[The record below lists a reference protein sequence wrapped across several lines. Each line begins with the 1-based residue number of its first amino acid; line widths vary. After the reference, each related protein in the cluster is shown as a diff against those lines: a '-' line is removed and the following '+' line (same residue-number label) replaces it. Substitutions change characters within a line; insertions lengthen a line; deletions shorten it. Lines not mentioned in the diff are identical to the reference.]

1 MREATGMQ
9 QKSKKASKG
18 KGTKSN
24 LRTPIV
30 VVMGHVDHGKTSLL
44 DKIRGTA
51 VAKGEAGLIT
61 QHIGATEVPLDV
73 VQEFC
78 GSRFGNEMQIPGLLF
93 IDTPG
98 HHAFTSMRSRGGSLA
113 DLAVLIVDVNE
124 GFQPQTIE
132 SLNILKRFKTP
143 FVVAA
148 NKMDRIGG
156 WHSVANSPF
165 SKSIKAQNERVTEV
179 LDTRIYELVGEL
191 YKYGFDADRYD
202 RISDFTRTIGI
213 VPISAITGEGVPDLL
228 LVLVG
233 LAQRFLK
240 ENLKLTA
247 SGPGVGT
254 ILEVKE
260 EKGLG
265 TTLDVILYNGEFNAG
280 DTIIV
285 GTAHEPTITKIR
297 ALLKPKP
304 LAEIRSEERFLPVK
318 NVVAASGVKVAAPK
332 LENALAGSTIRV
344 VANAEEAE
352 ILSKELKSE
361 LEAVRIDAE
370 AEGVILKADTIGSL
384 EALVGELK
392 AKNIAIHFADVG
404 PISRRDVIRA
414 AAIKDPLLAT
424 ILAFNVDI
432 LPDAINEIQKTSVP
446 VFSSD
451 IIYTILES
459 YEQWMDEQK
468 MKMEQERL
476 EAVIRPG
483 AVRLLPDCVFRQSK
497 PAIVGVQIIG
507 GVVRTQVNLMRE
519 DGANVG
525 EVKGIQA
532 RNENVGSATV
542 GQEVAISIDGP
553 TVGRQIHEGDILY
566 VNIPEKHARIVELEL
581 APRLAQDERE
591 VLEKFLEIKRKK
603 DPFWGR

>member
-1 MREATGMQ
+1 MQ
-9 QKSKKASKG
+9 QKSKKAGKAKG
-18 KGTKSN
+18 KQSN

-30 VVMGHVDHGKTSLL
+30 VVMGHVDHGKTTLL

-73 VQEFC
+73 VQDFC
-78 GSRFGNEMQIPGLLF
+78 GSHFGKEIEIPGLLF

-132 SLNILKRFKTP
+132 SLSILKRFKTP

-156 WHSVANSPF
+156 WHTTTNAPF
-165 SKSIKAQNERVTEV
+165 AKSLKVQSERVSEI
-179 LDTRIYELVGEL
+179 LDTRLYELVGEL

-202 RISDFTRTIGI
+202 RITDFTRTVGI
-213 VPISAITGEGVPDLL
+213 VPISAVTGEGVPDLL
-228 LVLVG
+228 MILVG

-240 ENLKLTA
+240 DNLQLTA
-247 SGPGVGT
+247 TGPGVGT

-265 TTLDVILYNGEFNAG
+265 TTLDVILYNGEFFAG
-280 DTIIV
+280 DTVIV
-285 GTAHEPTITKIR
+285 GTSREPLVTKIR

-318 NVVAASGVKVAAPK
+318 HVSAASGVKVSAPK
-332 LENALAGSTIRV
+332 LDNALAGSTIRV
-344 VANAEEAE
+344 VSNPDEVEA
-352 ILSKELKSE
+352 LSLELKSE
-361 LEAVRIDAE
+361 LDAVRIDTE
-370 AEGVILKADTIGSL
+370 SEGLIIKSDTIGSL

-392 AKNIAIHFADVG
+392 ARDIHIHYADVG

-414 AAIKDPLLAT
+414 AAINDPLLSA
-424 ILAFNVDI
+424 ILGFNVDI
-432 LPDAINEIQKTSVP
+432 LPDALNEIQKTNVP

-451 IIYTILES
+451 IIYTIIES
-459 YEQWMDEQK
+459 YERWVEDQK
-468 MKMEQERL
+468 NKMEQERL

-483 AVRLLPDCVFRQSK
+483 AVRILPDCVFRQSK
-497 PAIVGVQIIG
+497 PAVVGVQVIG
-507 GVVRTQVNLMRE
+507 GIVRTQVNLMRE

-525 EVKGIQA
+525 VIKGIQA
-532 RNENVGSATV
+532 HNENQGSATV

-581 APRLAQDERE
+581 KPKLAEDERE
-591 VLEKFLEIKRKK
+591 VLENFMEIKRKK

>member
-1 MREATGMQ
+1 MQ
-9 QKSKKASKG
+9 PKSKKASKS
-18 KGTKSN
+18 KGNESS

-30 VVMGHVDHGKTSLL
+30 VVMGHVDHGKTTLL

-61 QHIGATEVPLDV
+61 QHIGATEVPLNVIQD
-73 VQEFC
+73 FC
-78 GSRFGNEMQIPGLLF
+78 GSHFGNEMQIPGLLF

-113 DLAVLIVDVNE
+113 DLAVLIVDINE

-132 SLNILKRFKTP
+132 SLRILKRYKTP

-156 WHSVANSPF
+156 WHPTANAPF
-165 SKSIKAQNERVTEV
+165 ATSLKAQNERVTEV
-179 LDTRIYELVGEL
+179 LDTRLYELVGEL
-191 YKYGFDADRYD
+191 YKYGFDGDRYD
-202 RISDFTRTIGI
+202 RIGDFTRTVGI
-213 VPISAITGEGVPDLL
+213 VPISAVTGEGVPDLL
-228 LVLVG
+228 MILAG

-240 ENLKLTA
+240 DNLKLTA
-247 SGPGVGT
+247 TGPGVGT

-265 TTLDVILYNGEFNAG
+265 VTLDVILYNGEFNSG
-280 DTIIV
+280 DTVIV
-285 GTAHEPTITKIR
+285 GTAHEPVVTKIR

-318 NVVAASGVKVAAPK
+318 HVAAASGVKISAPK
-332 LENALAGSTIRV
+332 IENALAGSTIRV
-344 VANAEEAE
+344 VSSPEEVEA
-352 ILSKELKSE
+352 LSMELKSE
-361 LEAVRIDAE
+361 LEAVRIDTE
-370 AEGVILKADTIGSL
+370 NEGVILKSDTLGSL

-392 AKNIAIHFADVG
+392 ARKIPIHFADVG
-404 PISRRDVIRA
+404 PISRRDVIKA
-414 AAIKDPLLAT
+414 AAINDPLLSAVMG
-424 ILAFNVDI
+424 FNVDI
-432 LPDAINEIQKTSVP
+432 LPDAITEIQKTNVP
-446 VFSSD
+446 VFSSE
-451 IIYTILES
+451 IIYSIIEN
-459 YEQWMDEQK
+459 YEKWVEDQK
-468 MKMEQERL
+468 MKIEQERL

-483 AVRLLPDCVFRQSK
+483 AVRILPDCVFRQSK
-497 PAIVGVQIIG
+497 PAVVGVQVIG
-507 GVVRTQVNLMRE
+507 GIVRTQVNLMRE

-525 EVKGIQA
+525 VVKGIQA
-532 RNENVGSATV
+532 HNENQGSATV

-566 VNIPEKHARIVELEL
+566 VNIPEKHARIVEMEL
-581 APRLAQDERE
+581 KPKLAEDERE
-591 VLEKFLEIKRKK
+591 VLEDFLEIKRKK

>member
-1 MREATGMQ
+1 MQ
-9 QKSKKASKG
+9 QKSKKSG
-18 KGTKSN
+18 KGMGNDSN

-30 VVMGHVDHGKTSLL
+30 VVMGHVDHGKTTLL

-61 QHIGATEVPLDV
+61 QHIGATEVPLSV
-73 VQEFC
+73 VQDFC
-78 GSRFGNEMQIPGLLF
+78 GSRFGGEFQVPGLLF

-113 DLAVLIVDVNE
+113 DLAVLIVDLNE

-132 SLNILKRFKTP
+132 SLGILKRFKTP

-156 WHSVANSPF
+156 WRPTPNAPF
-165 SKSIKAQNERVTEV
+165 AKSMKAQSERVVEE

-191 YKYGFDADRYD
+191 YKYGFDGDRYD
-202 RISDFTRTIGI
+202 RIPDFTKTVGI
-213 VPISAITGEGVPDLL
+213 VPISAVTGEGVPDLL
-228 LVLVG
+228 LILVG
-233 LAQRFLK
+233 LAQKFLK
-240 ENLKLTA
+240 ENLKLTS

-260 EKGLG
+260 ERGLG
-265 TTLDVILYNGEFNAG
+265 TTLDVILYNGEFRSG
-280 DTIIV
+280 DTVIV
-285 GTAHEPTITKIR
+285 GTAHEPVITKIR

-318 NVVAASGVKVAAPK
+318 HVVAASGVKVSAPK

-344 VANAEEAE
+344 VASPEEIE
-352 ILSKELKSE
+352 TLTQELKSE
-361 LEAVRIDAE
+361 LEAVRVDAE
-370 AEGVILKADTIGSL
+370 VEGVILKADTIGSL

-392 AKNIAIHFADVG
+392 AKNVAIHFADVG

-414 AAIKDPLLAT
+414 AAIKDPLLSV
-424 ILAFNVDI
+424 ILAFNVEI
-432 LPDAINEIQKTSVP
+432 LPDAISEIQKTNVP
-446 VFSSD
+446 VFPSD
-451 IIYTILES
+451 IIYTIIEN
-459 YEQWMDEQK
+459 YEAWLDEQK
-468 MKMEQERL
+468 MRIEQERL

-497 PAIVGVQIIG
+497 PAIVGVQIVG
-507 GVVRTQVNLMRE
+507 GIVRTQVNLMRE

-532 RNENVGSATV
+532 HNENVGSATV

-581 APRLAQDERE
+581 KPKLAEDERE
-591 VLEKFLEIKRKK
+591 VLEDFLEIKRKK

>member
-1 MREATGMQ
+1 MQ
-9 QKSKKASKG
+9 QKSKKAGKG
-18 KGTKSN
+18 KGDDSN

-30 VVMGHVDHGKTSLL
+30 VVMGHVDHGKTTLL

-61 QHIGATEVPLDV
+61 QHIGATEVPLSV
-73 VQEFC
+73 VQDFC
-78 GSRFGNEMQIPGLLF
+78 GSRFGGEFQVPGLLF

-132 SLNILKRFKTP
+132 SLGILKRFKTP

-156 WHSVANSPF
+156 WRPTPNAPF
-165 SKSIKAQNERVTEV
+165 AKSMKAQSERVVEE

-191 YKYGFDADRYD
+191 YKYGFDGDRYD
-202 RISDFTRTIGI
+202 RIPDFTKTVGI
-213 VPISAITGEGVPDLL
+213 VPISAVTGEGVPDLL
-228 LVLVG
+228 LILVG
-233 LAQRFLK
+233 LAQKFLK
-240 ENLKLTA
+240 ENLKLTS

-260 EKGLG
+260 ERGLG
-265 TTLDVILYNGEFNAG
+265 TTLDVILYNGEFKSG
-280 DTIIV
+280 DTVIV
-285 GTAHEPTITKIR
+285 GTAHEPVVTKIR

-318 NVVAASGVKVAAPK
+318 HVVAASGVKISAPK

-344 VANAEEAE
+344 VESPEEIEA
-352 ILSKELKSE
+352 LTQELKSE
-361 LEAVRIDAE
+361 LEAVRVDAE
-370 AEGVILKADTIGSL
+370 SEGVILKADTIGSL

-414 AAIKDPLLAT
+414 AAINDPLLSV
-424 ILAFNVDI
+424 ILAFNVEI
-432 LPDAINEIQKTSVP
+432 LPDAISEIQKTNVP
-446 VFSSD
+446 VFPSD
-451 IIYTILES
+451 IIYTIIENYEAWLE
-459 YEQWMDEQK
+459 EQK
-468 MKMEQERL
+468 MRIEQERL

-497 PAIVGVQIIG
+497 PAIVGVQVVG

-532 RNENVGSATV
+532 HNENVGSATV

-581 APRLAQDERE
+581 KPKLAEDERE
-591 VLEKFLEIKRKK
+591 VLEEFLEIKRKK

>member
-1 MREATGMQ
+1 MQ
-9 QKSKKASKG
+9 QKSKKTSKSKG
-18 KGTKSN
+18 NESS

-30 VVMGHVDHGKTSLL
+30 VVMGHVDHGKTTLL

-61 QHIGATEVPLDV
+61 QHIGATEVPLNVIQD
-73 VQEFC
+73 FC
-78 GSRFGNEMQIPGLLF
+78 GSHFGNEMQIPGLLF

-132 SLNILKRFKTP
+132 SLSILKRYKTP

-156 WHSVANSPF
+156 WHPTANAPF
-165 SKSIKAQNERVTEV
+165 ATSLKAQNERVTEV
-179 LDTRIYELVGEL
+179 LETRLYELVGEL
-191 YKYGFDADRYD
+191 YKYGFDGDRYD
-202 RISDFTRTIGI
+202 RIGDFTRTVGI
-213 VPISAITGEGVPDLL
+213 VPISAVTGEGVPDLL
-228 LVLVG
+228 MILAG

-240 ENLKLTA
+240 DNLKLTA
-247 SGPGVGT
+247 TGPGVGT

-265 TTLDVILYNGEFNAG
+265 VTLDVILYNGEFNTG
-280 DTIIV
+280 DTVIV
-285 GTAHEPTITKIR
+285 GTAHEPVVTKIR
-297 ALLKPKP
+297 ALLKPRP

-318 NVVAASGVKVAAPK
+318 HVAAASGVKISAPK
-332 LENALAGSTIRV
+332 IENALAGSTIRV
-344 VANAEEAE
+344 VSSPEEVEA
-352 ILSKELKSE
+352 LSMELKSE
-361 LEAVRIDAE
+361 LEAVRIDTE
-370 AEGVILKADTIGSL
+370 NEGVILKSDTLGSL

-392 AKNIAIHFADVG
+392 ARKIPIHFADVG
-404 PISRRDVIRA
+404 PISRRDVIKA
-414 AAIKDPLLAT
+414 AAINDPLLSAVMG
-424 ILAFNVDI
+424 FNVDI
-432 LPDAINEIQKTSVP
+432 LPDAITEIQKTNVP
-446 VFSSD
+446 VFSSE
-451 IIYTILES
+451 IIYSIIEN
-459 YEQWMDEQK
+459 YEKWVEDQK
-468 MKMEQERL
+468 MKIEQERL

-483 AVRLLPDCVFRQSK
+483 AVRILPDCVFRQSK
-497 PAIVGVQIIG
+497 PAVVGVQVIG
-507 GVVRTQVNLMRE
+507 GIVRTQVNLMRE

-525 EVKGIQA
+525 VVKGIQA
-532 RNENVGSATV
+532 HNENQGSATV

-566 VNIPEKHARIVELEL
+566 VNIPEKHARIVEMEL
-581 APRLAQDERE
+581 KPKLAQDERE
-591 VLEKFLEIKRKK
+591 VLEDFLEIKRKK

>member
-1 MREATGMQ
+1 MQ
-9 QKSKKASKG
+9 HKSKKTGKSKG
-18 KGTKSN
+18 TQSN

-78 GSRFGNEMQIPGLLF
+78 GSHFGKDMQIPGLLF

-156 WHSVANSPF
+156 WHANANSPF
-165 SKSIKAQNERVTEV
+165 AKTIKAQNERVTET

-213 VPISAITGEGVPDLL
+213 VPISAITGEGVPDIL

-240 ENLKLTA
+240 DNLKLTA
-247 SGPGVGT
+247 TGAGVGT

-285 GTAHEPTITKIR
+285 GTAHEPIITKIR

-318 NVVAASGVKVAAPK
+318 QVSAASGVKVAAPK
-332 LENALAGSTIRV
+332 LESALAGSTIRV
-344 VANAEEAE
+344 VTTAEEAE

-370 AEGVILKADTIGSL
+370 AEGVILKADTLGSL
-384 EALVGELK
+384 EAMVGELK
-392 AKNIAIHFADVG
+392 AKSVAIHYADVG
-404 PISRRDVIRA
+404 PVSRRDVIRA
-414 AAIKDPLLAT
+414 AAIKETLLSA
-424 ILAFNVDI
+424 IMAFNVDI
-432 LPDAINEIQKTSVP
+432 LPDALSEIQKTNVP

-459 YEQWMDEQK
+459 YEHWVEEQK
-468 MKMEQERL
+468 MRIEQERL

-566 VNIPEKHARIVELEL
+566 VNIPEKHARIVEMEL
-581 APRLAQDERE
+581 KPKLAEDERE

-603 DPFWGR
+603 DAFWGR

>member
-1 MREATGMQ
+1 MQ
-9 QKSKKASKG
+9 QKSKKTSKSKG
-18 KGTKSN
+18 NESS

-30 VVMGHVDHGKTSLL
+30 VVMGHVDHGKTTLL

-61 QHIGATEVPLDV
+61 QHIGATEVPLNVIQD
-73 VQEFC
+73 FC
-78 GSRFGNEMQIPGLLF
+78 GSHFGNEMQIPGLLF

-132 SLNILKRFKTP
+132 SLSILKRYKTP

-156 WHSVANSPF
+156 WHPTANAPF
-165 SKSIKAQNERVTEV
+165 ATSLKAQNERVTEV
-179 LDTRIYELVGEL
+179 LDTRLYELVGEL
-191 YKYGFDADRYD
+191 YKYGFDGDRYD
-202 RISDFTRTIGI
+202 RIGDFTRTVGI
-213 VPISAITGEGVPDLL
+213 VPISAVTGEGVPDLL
-228 LVLVG
+228 MILAG

-240 ENLKLTA
+240 DNLKLTA
-247 SGPGVGT
+247 TGPGVGT

-265 TTLDVILYNGEFNAG
+265 VTLDVILYNGEFNSG
-280 DTIIV
+280 DTVIV
-285 GTAHEPTITKIR
+285 GTAHEPVVTKIR

-318 NVVAASGVKVAAPK
+318 HVAAASGVKISAPK
-332 LENALAGSTIRV
+332 IENALAGSTIRV
-344 VANAEEAE
+344 VSSPEEVEA
-352 ILSKELKSE
+352 LSLELKSE
-361 LEAVRIDAE
+361 LEAVRIDTE
-370 AEGVILKADTIGSL
+370 NEGVILKSDTLGSL

-392 AKNIAIHFADVG
+392 ARNIPIHFADVG
-404 PISRRDVIRA
+404 PISRRDVIKA
-414 AAIKDPLLAT
+414 AAINDPLLSAVMG
-424 ILAFNVDI
+424 FNVDI
-432 LPDAINEIQKTSVP
+432 LPDAITEIQKTNVP
-446 VFSSD
+446 VFSSE
-451 IIYTILES
+451 IIYSIIEN
-459 YEQWMDEQK
+459 YEKWVEDQK
-468 MKMEQERL
+468 MKIEQERL

-483 AVRLLPDCVFRQSK
+483 AVRILPDCVFRQSK
-497 PAIVGVQIIG
+497 PAVVGVQVIG
-507 GVVRTQVNLMRE
+507 GIVRTQVNLMRE

-525 EVKGIQA
+525 VVKGIQA
-532 RNENVGSATV
+532 HNENQGSATV

-566 VNIPEKHARIVELEL
+566 VNIPEKHARIVEMEL
-581 APRLAQDERE
+581 KPKLAEDERE
-591 VLEKFLEIKRKK
+591 VLEDFLEIKRKK

>member
-1 MREATGMQ
+1 MQ
-9 QKSKKASKG
+9 QKSKKASKAKSRG
-18 KGTKSN
+18 SN

-30 VVMGHVDHGKTSLL
+30 VVMGHVDHGKTTLL

-78 GSRFGNEMQIPGLLF
+78 GSHFGAEFQVPGLLF

-113 DLAVLIVDVNE
+113 DLAVLIVDINE

-156 WHSVANSPF
+156 WLPLPNSPF
-165 SKSIKAQNERVTEV
+165 AKTLKRQSERVVEE
-179 LDTRIYELVGEL
+179 LDTKVYELVGEL
-191 YKYGFDADRYD
+191 YKYGFDANRYD
-202 RISDFTRTIGI
+202 RISDFTRTVGI
-213 VPISAITGEGVPDLL
+213 VPISAVTGEGVPDLL
-228 LVLVG
+228 MILVG
-233 LAQRFLK
+233 LAQKFLK
-240 ENLKLTA
+240 DNLKLTA

-260 EKGLG
+260 ERGLG
-265 TTLDVILYNGEFNAG
+265 TTLDVILYNGEFKAG
-280 DTIIV
+280 DIVIV
-285 GTAHEPTITKIR
+285 GTAHEPVVTKIR

-318 NVVAASGVKVAAPK
+318 HVVAASGVKVAAPK
-332 LENALAGSTIRV
+332 LESALAGSTIRV
-344 VANAEEAE
+344 VASSEDLDAISHE
-352 ILSKELKSE
+352 IKSE
-361 LEAVRIDAE
+361 LEAVRIDTE
-370 AEGVILKADTIGSL
+370 IEGVILKADTIGSL

-392 AKNIAIHFADVG
+392 AKNITIHFADVG

-414 AAIKDPLLAT
+414 AAIKDPLLSV
-424 ILAFNVDI
+424 ILAFNVEI
-432 LPDAINEIQKTSVP
+432 LPDALTEIQKTDVP
-446 VFSSD
+446 VFCSD
-451 IIYTILES
+451 IIYSILEN
-459 YEQWMDEQK
+459 YDQWVEEQK
-468 MKMEQERL
+468 MRLEQERL

-507 GVVRTQVNLMRE
+507 GVIRTQVNLMRE

-525 EVKGIQA
+525 EIKGIQA
-532 RNENVGSATV
+532 HNENQGSATV

-581 APRLAQDERE
+581 KPKLSEDERE
-591 VLEKFLEIKRKK
+591 VLEHFLEIKRKK

>member
-1 MREATGMQ
+1 MQ
-9 QKSKKASKG
+9 QKSKKSGKSKG
-18 KGTKSN
+18 NESS

-30 VVMGHVDHGKTSLL
+30 VVMGHVDHGKTTLL

-61 QHIGATEVPLDV
+61 QHIGATEVPLNVIQD
-73 VQEFC
+73 FC
-78 GSRFGNEMQIPGLLF
+78 GSHFGNEMQIPGLLF

-113 DLAVLIVDVNE
+113 DLAVLIVDINE

-132 SLNILKRFKTP
+132 SLSILKRYKTP

-156 WHSVANSPF
+156 WHPTPNAPF
-165 SKSIKAQNERVTEV
+165 AASLKAQNERVTDV
-179 LDTRIYELVGEL
+179 LDTRLYELVGEL
-191 YKYGFDADRYD
+191 YKYGFDGDRYD
-202 RISDFTRTIGI
+202 RIGDFTRTVGI

-228 LVLVG
+228 MILAG

-240 ENLKLTA
+240 DNLKLTA
-247 SGPGVGT
+247 TGPGVGT

-265 TTLDVILYNGEFNAG
+265 VTLDVILYNGEFNSG
-280 DTIIV
+280 DTVIV
-285 GTAHEPTITKIR
+285 GTAHEPVVTKIR

-318 NVVAASGVKVAAPK
+318 HVAAASGVKISAPK
-332 LENALAGSTIRV
+332 IENALAGSTIRV
-344 VANAEEAE
+344 VSSQEEIEA
-352 ILSKELKSE
+352 LSLELKSE
-361 LEAVRIDAE
+361 LEAVRIDTE
-370 AEGVILKADTIGSL
+370 NEGVILKSDTLGSL

-392 AKNIAIHFADVG
+392 ARKIPIHYADVG
-404 PISRRDVIRA
+404 PISRRDVIKA
-414 AAIKDPLLAT
+414 AAINDPLLSAV
-424 ILAFNVDI
+424 LGFNVDI
-432 LPDAINEIQKTSVP
+432 LPDALTEIQKTNVP
-446 VFSSD
+446 VFSSE
-451 IIYTILES
+451 IIYSIIEN
-459 YEQWMDEQK
+459 YEHWVEDQK
-468 MKMEQERL
+468 MKIEQERL

-483 AVRLLPDCVFRQSK
+483 AVRILPDCVFRQSK
-497 PAIVGVQIIG
+497 PAVVGVQVIG
-507 GVVRTQVNLMRE
+507 GIVRTQVNLMRE

-525 EVKGIQA
+525 VVKGIQA
-532 RNENVGSATV
+532 HNENQGSATV

-566 VNIPEKHARIVELEL
+566 VNIPEKHARIVEMEL
-581 APRLAQDERE
+581 KPKLAEDERE
-591 VLEKFLEIKRKK
+591 VLEDFLEIKRKK

>member
-1 MREATGMQ
+1 MQ
-9 QKSKKASKG
+9 HKSKKTGKSKG
-18 KGTKSN
+18 TQSN
-24 LRTPIV
+24 LRTPMV

-78 GSRFGNEMQIPGLLF
+78 GSHFGKDMQIPGLLF

-156 WHSVANSPF
+156 WHANANSPF
-165 SKSIKAQNERVTEV
+165 AKTIKAQNERVTET

-213 VPISAITGEGVPDLL
+213 VPISAITGEGVPDIL

-240 ENLKLTA
+240 DNLKLTA
-247 SGPGVGT
+247 TGAGVGT

-285 GTAHEPTITKIR
+285 GTAHEPIITKIR

-318 NVVAASGVKVAAPK
+318 QVSAASGVKVAAPK
-332 LENALAGSTIRV
+332 LESALAGSTIRV
-344 VANAEEAE
+344 VTTAEEAE

-370 AEGVILKADTIGSL
+370 AEGVILKADTLGSL
-384 EALVGELK
+384 EAMVGELK
-392 AKNIAIHFADVG
+392 AKSVAIHYADVG
-404 PISRRDVIRA
+404 PVSRRDVIRA
-414 AAIKDPLLAT
+414 AAIKETLLSA
-424 ILAFNVDI
+424 IMAFNVDI
-432 LPDAINEIQKTSVP
+432 LPDALSEIQKTNVP

-459 YEQWMDEQK
+459 YEHWVEEQK
-468 MKMEQERL
+468 MRIEQERL

-566 VNIPEKHARIVELEL
+566 VNIPEKHARIVEMEL
-581 APRLAQDERE
+581 KPKLAEDERE

-603 DPFWGR
+603 DAFWGR

>member
-1 MREATGMQ
+1 MQ
-9 QKSKKASKG
+9 QKSKKASKA
-18 KGTKSN
+18 KDAMSN

-30 VVMGHVDHGKTSLL
+30 VVMGHVDHGKTTLL

-51 VAKGEAGLIT
+51 VAEGEAGYIT
-61 QHIGATEVPLDV
+61 QHIGATEVPLNV
-73 VQEFC
+73 VSDFC
-78 GSRFGNEMQIPGLLF
+78 GSHFGAEMQVPGLLF

-132 SLNILKRFKTP
+132 SLSILKRFKTP

-156 WHSVANSPF
+156 WLPIKNAPF
-165 SKSIKAQNERVTEV
+165 AKSLKAQSARVTEE
-179 LDTRIYELVGEL
+179 LDKRIYELVGEL
-191 YKYGFDADRYD
+191 YKYGFDGDRYD
-202 RISDFTRTIGI
+202 RITDFTRTIGI
-213 VPISAITGEGVPDLL
+213 VPISAVTGEGVPDLL
-228 LVLVG
+228 MILVG
-233 LAQRFLK
+233 LAQRFLR

-247 SGPGVGT
+247 SGPGIGT

-260 EKGLG
+260 ERGLG
-265 TTLDVILYNGEFNAG
+265 TTLDVILYNGEISAG
-280 DTIIV
+280 DTVIV
-285 GTAHEPTITKIR
+285 GTARDPVVTKIR

-304 LAEIRSEERFLPVK
+304 LAEIRSDERFTPVK
-318 NVVAASGVKVAAPK
+318 HVVAASGIKVAAPK

-344 VANAEEAE
+344 VSSTEEIEA
-352 ILSKELKSE
+352 LSKELRSE
-361 LEAVRIDAE
+361 LEAVRIDTE
-370 AEGVILKADTIGSL
+370 QEGVVLKADTIGSL
-384 EALVGELK
+384 EALVGELS
-392 AKNIAIHFADVG
+392 AKKILIHYADVG

-414 AAIKDPLLAT
+414 GAIKDPLLSV
-424 ILAFNVDI
+424 IMGFNVAI
-432 LPDAINEIQKTSVP
+432 LPDALSEIQKADVP
-446 VFSSD
+446 VFSSN
-451 IIYTILES
+451 IIYSIIEN
-459 YEQWMDEQK
+459 YEQWVEEQK
-468 MKMEQERL
+468 MRIEQERL

-497 PAIVGVQIIG
+497 PAIVGVQVIG
-507 GVVRTQVNLMRE
+507 GVIRTQVNLMRE

-525 EVKGIQA
+525 VVKGIQA

-581 APRLAQDERE
+581 KPKLSEDERE
-591 VLEKFLEIKRKK
+591 ALENFLDIKRKK
-603 DPFWGR
+603 DAFWGR

>member
-1 MREATGMQ
+1 
-9 QKSKKASKG
+9 
-18 KGTKSN
+18 
-24 LRTPIV
+24 
-30 VVMGHVDHGKTSLL
+30 
-44 DKIRGTA
+44 
-51 VAKGEAGLIT
+51 
-61 QHIGATEVPLDV
+61 
-73 VQEFC
+73 
-78 GSRFGNEMQIPGLLF
+78 
-93 IDTPG
+93 
-98 HHAFTSMRSRGGSLA
+98 MRSRGGSLA

-132 SLNILKRFKTP
+132 SLSILKRFKTP

-156 WHSVANSPF
+156 WHTTTNAPF
-165 SKSIKAQNERVTEV
+165 AKSLKVQSERISEI
-179 LDTRIYELVGEL
+179 LDTRLYELVGEL

-202 RISDFTRTIGI
+202 RITDFTRTVGI

-228 LVLVG
+228 MILVG

-240 ENLKLTA
+240 DNLQLTA
-247 SGPGVGT
+247 TGPGVGT

-265 TTLDVILYNGEFNAG
+265 TTLDVILYNGEFFAG
-280 DTIIV
+280 DTVIV
-285 GTAHEPTITKIR
+285 GTSREPLVTKIR

-318 NVVAASGVKVAAPK
+318 HVSAASGVKVSAPK
-332 LENALAGSTIRV
+332 LDNALAGSTIRV
-344 VANAEEAE
+344 VSNPDEVEA
-352 ILSKELKSE
+352 LSLELKSE
-361 LEAVRIDAE
+361 LDAVRIDTE
-370 AEGVILKADTIGSL
+370 NEGLIIKSDTIGSL

-392 AKNIAIHFADVG
+392 ARDIHIHYADVG

-414 AAIKDPLLAT
+414 AAINDPLLSA
-424 ILAFNVDI
+424 ILGFNVDI
-432 LPDAINEIQKTSVP
+432 LPDALNEIQKTNVP

-451 IIYTILES
+451 IIYTIIES
-459 YEQWMDEQK
+459 YERWVEDQK
-468 MKMEQERL
+468 NKMEQERL

-483 AVRLLPDCVFRQSK
+483 AVRILPDCVFRQSK
-497 PAIVGVQIIG
+497 PAVVGVQVIG
-507 GVVRTQVNLMRE
+507 GIVRTQVNLMRE

-525 EVKGIQA
+525 VIKGIQA
-532 RNENVGSATV
+532 HNENQGSATV

-581 APRLAQDERE
+581 KPKLAEDERE
-591 VLEKFLEIKRKK
+591 VLENFLEIKRKK

>member
-1 MREATGMQ
+1 MQQ
-9 QKSKKASKG
+9 QKSKKANKAKDNS
-18 KGTKSN
+18 SN

-30 VVMGHVDHGKTSLL
+30 VVMGHVDHGKTTLL

-61 QHIGATEVPLDV
+61 QHIGATEVPLEV
-73 VQEFC
+73 VQDFC
-78 GSRFGNEMQIPGLLF
+78 GSHFGAEFQVPGLLF

-132 SLNILKRFKTP
+132 SLSILKRFKTP

-156 WHSVANSPF
+156 WHQVINAPF
-165 SKSIKAQNERVTEV
+165 AKSLKAQNERVTEA
-179 LDTRIYELVGEL
+179 LDTRVYELVGEL
-191 YKYGFDADRYD
+191 YKYGFDGDRYD
-202 RISDFTRTIGI
+202 RISDFTKTVGI
-213 VPISAITGEGVPDLL
+213 VPISAVTGEGVPDLL
-228 LVLVG
+228 MILVG

-265 TTLDVILYNGEFNAG
+265 TTLDVILYNGEFNSG
-280 DTIIV
+280 DTVIV
-285 GTAHEPTITKIR
+285 GTAHEPVVTKIR

-318 NVVAASGVKVAAPK
+318 HVVAASGVKVSAPK

-344 VANAEEAE
+344 VTSPEEAE
-352 ILSKELKSE
+352 ALSKELKLE
-361 LEAVRIDAE
+361 LEAVRIDTE
-370 AEGVILKADTIGSL
+370 NEGVILKADTIGSL

-392 AKNIAIHFADVG
+392 AKSIPIHYADVG

-414 AAIKDPLLAT
+414 SAINDPLLSA
-424 ILAFNVDI
+424 IWGFNVAI
-432 LPDAINEIQKTSVP
+432 LPDAISEIQKTNVP

-451 IIYTILES
+451 IIYSIIEN
-459 YEQWMDEQK
+459 YETWVEDQK
-468 MKMEQERL
+468 MKLEQERL

-507 GVVRTQVNLMRE
+507 GIVRTQVNLMRD

-525 EVKGIQA
+525 IVKGIQA
-532 RNENVGSATV
+532 HNENVGSASV

-581 APRLAQDERE
+581 KPKLAEDERE
-591 VLEKFLEIKRKK
+591 VLEDFLEIKRKK

>member
-1 MREATGMQ
+1 MQ
-9 QKSKKASKG
+9 QKSKKAGKAKG
-18 KGTKSN
+18 KQSN

-30 VVMGHVDHGKTSLL
+30 VVMGHVDHGKTTLL

-73 VQEFC
+73 VQDFC
-78 GSRFGNEMQIPGLLF
+78 GSHFGKEIEIPGLLF

-132 SLNILKRFKTP
+132 SLSILKRFKTP

-156 WHSVANSPF
+156 WHTTTNAPF
-165 SKSIKAQNERVTEV
+165 AKSLKVQSERVTEV
-179 LDTRIYELVGEL
+179 LDTRLYELVGEL

-202 RISDFTRTIGI
+202 RITDFTRTVGI

-228 LVLVG
+228 MILVG

-240 ENLKLTA
+240 DNLQLTA
-247 SGPGVGT
+247 TGPGVGT

-265 TTLDVILYNGEFNAG
+265 TTLDVILYNGEFFAG
-280 DTIIV
+280 DTVIV
-285 GTAHEPTITKIR
+285 GTSREPLVTKIR

-318 NVVAASGVKVAAPK
+318 HVSAASGVKVSAPK
-332 LENALAGSTIRV
+332 LDNALAGSTIRV
-344 VANAEEAE
+344 VSNPDEVEA
-352 ILSKELKSE
+352 LSLELKSE
-361 LEAVRIDAE
+361 LDAVRIDTE
-370 AEGVILKADTIGSL
+370 NEGLIIKSDTIGSL

-392 AKNIAIHFADVG
+392 ARDIHIHYADVG

-414 AAIKDPLLAT
+414 AAINDPLLSA
-424 ILAFNVDI
+424 ILGFNVDI
-432 LPDAINEIQKTSVP
+432 LPDALNEIQKTNVP

-451 IIYTILES
+451 IIYTIIES
-459 YEQWMDEQK
+459 YERWVEDQK
-468 MKMEQERL
+468 NKMEQERL

-483 AVRLLPDCVFRQSK
+483 AVRILPDCVFRQSK
-497 PAIVGVQIIG
+497 PAVVGVQVIG
-507 GVVRTQVNLMRE
+507 GLVRTQVNLMRE

-525 EVKGIQA
+525 VIKGIQA
-532 RNENVGSATV
+532 HNENQGSATV

-566 VNIPEKHARIVELEL
+566 VNNPEKHARIVELEL
-581 APRLAQDERE
+581 KPKLAEDERE
-591 VLEKFLEIKRKK
+591 VLENFLEIKRKK

>member
-1 MREATGMQ
+1 MQ
-9 QKSKKASKG
+9 PKSKKASKS
-18 KGTKSN
+18 KGNESS

-30 VVMGHVDHGKTSLL
+30 VVMGHVDHGKTTLL

-73 VQEFC
+73 IQDFC
-78 GSRFGNEMQIPGLLF
+78 GSHFGNEMQIPGLLF

-132 SLNILKRFKTP
+132 SLSILKRYKTP

-156 WHSVANSPF
+156 WHPTANAPF
-165 SKSIKAQNERVTEV
+165 ATSLKAQNERVTEV
-179 LDTRIYELVGEL
+179 LDTRLYELVGEL
-191 YKYGFDADRYD
+191 YKYGFDGDRYD
-202 RISDFTRTIGI
+202 RIGDFTRTVGI
-213 VPISAITGEGVPDLL
+213 VPISAVTGEGVPDLL
-228 LVLVG
+228 MILAG

-240 ENLKLTA
+240 DNLKLTA
-247 SGPGVGT
+247 TGPGVGT

-265 TTLDVILYNGEFNAG
+265 VTLDVILYNGEFNSG
-280 DTIIV
+280 DTVIV
-285 GTAHEPTITKIR
+285 GTAHEPVVTKIR

-318 NVVAASGVKVAAPK
+318 HVAAASGVKISAPK
-332 LENALAGSTIRV
+332 IENALAGSTIRV
-344 VANAEEAE
+344 VSSPEEVEA
-352 ILSKELKSE
+352 LSMELKSE
-361 LEAVRIDAE
+361 LEAVRIDTE
-370 AEGVILKADTIGSL
+370 NEGVILKSDTLGSL

-392 AKNIAIHFADVG
+392 ARKIPIHFADVG
-404 PISRRDVIRA
+404 PISRRDVIKA
-414 AAIKDPLLAT
+414 AAINDPLLSAVMG
-424 ILAFNVDI
+424 FNVDI
-432 LPDAINEIQKTSVP
+432 LPDAITEIQKTNVP
-446 VFSSD
+446 VFSSE
-451 IIYTILES
+451 IIYSIIEN
-459 YEQWMDEQK
+459 YEKWVEDQK

-483 AVRLLPDCVFRQSK
+483 AVRILPDCVFRQSK
-497 PAIVGVQIIG
+497 PAVVGVQVIG
-507 GVVRTQVNLMRE
+507 GIVRTQVNLMRE

-525 EVKGIQA
+525 VVKGIQA
-532 RNENVGSATV
+532 HNENQGSATV

-566 VNIPEKHARIVELEL
+566 VNIPEKHARIVEMEL
-581 APRLAQDERE
+581 KPKLAEDERE
-591 VLEKFLEIKRKK
+591 VLEDFLEIKRKK

>member
-1 MREATGMQ
+1 MQ
-9 QKSKKASKG
+9 QKSKKAGKAKG
-18 KGTKSN
+18 KQSN

-30 VVMGHVDHGKTSLL
+30 VVMGHVDHGKTTLL

-73 VQEFC
+73 VQDFC
-78 GSRFGNEMQIPGLLF
+78 GSHFGKEIEIPGLLF

-132 SLNILKRFKTP
+132 SLSILKRFKTP

-156 WHSVANSPF
+156 WHTTTNAPF
-165 SKSIKAQNERVTEV
+165 AKSLKVQSERVSEI
-179 LDTRIYELVGEL
+179 LDTRLYELVGEL

-202 RISDFTRTIGI
+202 RITDFTRTVGI

-228 LVLVG
+228 MILVG

-240 ENLKLTA
+240 DNLQLTA
-247 SGPGVGT
+247 TGPGVGT

-265 TTLDVILYNGEFNAG
+265 TTLDVILYNGEFFAG
-280 DTIIV
+280 DTVIV
-285 GTAHEPTITKIR
+285 GTSREPLVTKIR

-318 NVVAASGVKVAAPK
+318 HVSAASGVKVSAPK
-332 LENALAGSTIRV
+332 LDNALAGSTIRV
-344 VANAEEAE
+344 VSNPDEVEA
-352 ILSKELKSE
+352 LSLELKSE
-361 LEAVRIDAE
+361 LDAVRIDTE
-370 AEGVILKADTIGSL
+370 SEGLIIKSDTIGSL

-392 AKNIAIHFADVG
+392 ARDIHIHYADVG

-414 AAIKDPLLAT
+414 AAINDPLLSA
-424 ILAFNVDI
+424 ILGFNVDI
-432 LPDAINEIQKTSVP
+432 LPDALNEILKTNVP

-451 IIYTILES
+451 IIYTIIES
-459 YEQWMDEQK
+459 YERWVEDQK
-468 MKMEQERL
+468 NKMEQERL

-483 AVRLLPDCVFRQSK
+483 AVRILPDCVFRQSK
-497 PAIVGVQIIG
+497 PAVVGVQVIG
-507 GVVRTQVNLMRE
+507 GIVRTQVNLMRE

-525 EVKGIQA
+525 VIKGIQA
-532 RNENVGSATV
+532 HNENQGSATA

-581 APRLAQDERE
+581 KPKLAEDERE
-591 VLEKFLEIKRKK
+591 VLENFLDIKRKK

>member
-1 MREATGMQ
+1 MQ
-9 QKSKKASKG
+9 QKSKKASKA
-18 KGTKSN
+18 KGAMSN

-30 VVMGHVDHGKTSLL
+30 VVMGHVDHGKTTLL

-51 VAKGEAGLIT
+51 VAEGEAGYIT
-61 QHIGATEVPLDV
+61 QHIGATEVPLSV
-73 VQEFC
+73 VQDFC
-78 GSRFGNEMQIPGLLF
+78 GSHFGAEMQVPGLLF

-132 SLNILKRFKTP
+132 SLSILKRFKTP

-156 WHSVANSPF
+156 WLPVKNAPF
-165 SKSIKAQNERVTEV
+165 SKSMKAQSARVTEE
-179 LDTRIYELVGEL
+179 LDKRVYELVGEL
-191 YKYGFDADRYD
+191 YKYGFDGDRYD
-202 RISDFTRTIGI
+202 RITDFTRTIGI
-213 VPISAITGEGVPDLL
+213 VPISAVTGEGVPDLL
-228 LVLVG
+228 MILVG
-233 LAQRFLK
+233 LAQRFLR

-247 SGPGVGT
+247 SGPGIGT

-260 EKGLG
+260 ERGLG
-265 TTLDVILYNGEFNAG
+265 TTLDVILYNGEISAG
-280 DTIIV
+280 DTVIV
-285 GTAHEPTITKIR
+285 GTARDPVITKIR

-304 LAEIRSEERFLPVK
+304 LAEIRSDERFTPVK
-318 NVVAASGVKVAAPK
+318 HVVAASGIKVAAPK

-344 VANAEEAE
+344 VSSTEEIEA
-352 ILSKELKSE
+352 LSKELRSE
-361 LEAVRIDAE
+361 LEAVRIDTE
-370 AEGVILKADTIGSL
+370 QEGVVLKADTIGSL
-384 EALVGELK
+384 EALVGELS
-392 AKNIAIHFADVG
+392 AKKILIHYADVG

-414 AAIKDPLLAT
+414 GAIKDPLLSV
-424 ILAFNVDI
+424 IMGFNVDI
-432 LPDAINEIQKTSVP
+432 LPDALSEIQRADVP
-446 VFSSD
+446 VFSSN
-451 IIYTILES
+451 IIYSIIEN
-459 YEQWMDEQK
+459 YEQWLEEQK
-468 MKMEQERL
+468 MRIEQERL

-497 PAIVGVQIIG
+497 PAIVGVQVIG
-507 GVVRTQVNLMRE
+507 GVIRTQVNLMRE

-525 EVKGIQA
+525 AVKGIQA
-532 RNENVGSATV
+532 HNENVGSATV

-581 APRLAQDERE
+581 KPKLSEDERE
-591 VLEKFLEIKRKK
+591 VLDDFLDIKRKK
-603 DPFWGR
+603 DAFWGR

>member
-1 MREATGMQ
+1 MQ
-9 QKSKKASKG
+9 QKSKKTSKSKG
-18 KGTKSN
+18 NESS

-30 VVMGHVDHGKTSLL
+30 VVMGHVDHGKTTLL

-61 QHIGATEVPLDV
+61 QHIGATEVPLNVIQD
-73 VQEFC
+73 FC
-78 GSRFGNEMQIPGLLF
+78 GSHFGNEMQIPGLLF

-132 SLNILKRFKTP
+132 SLSILKRYKTP

-156 WHSVANSPF
+156 WHPTANAPF
-165 SKSIKAQNERVTEV
+165 ATSLKAQNERVTEV
-179 LDTRIYELVGEL
+179 LDTRLYELVGEL
-191 YKYGFDADRYD
+191 YKYGFDGDRYD
-202 RISDFTRTIGI
+202 RIGDFTRTVGI
-213 VPISAITGEGVPDLL
+213 VPISAVTGEGVPDLL
-228 LVLVG
+228 MILAG

-240 ENLKLTA
+240 DNLKLTA
-247 SGPGVGT
+247 TGPGVGT

-265 TTLDVILYNGEFNAG
+265 VTLDVILYNGEFNSG
-280 DTIIV
+280 DTVIV
-285 GTAHEPTITKIR
+285 GTAHEPVVTKIR

-318 NVVAASGVKVAAPK
+318 HVAAASGVKISAPK
-332 LENALAGSTIRV
+332 IENALAGSTIRV
-344 VANAEEAE
+344 VSSPEEVEA
-352 ILSKELKSE
+352 LSLELKSE
-361 LEAVRIDAE
+361 LEAVRIDTE
-370 AEGVILKADTIGSL
+370 NEGVILKSDTLGSL

-392 AKNIAIHFADVG
+392 ARNIPIHFADVG
-404 PISRRDVIRA
+404 PISRRDVIKA
-414 AAIKDPLLAT
+414 AAINDPLLSAV
-424 ILAFNVDI
+424 LGFNVDI
-432 LPDAINEIQKTSVP
+432 LPDAITEIQKTNVP
-446 VFSSD
+446 VFSSE
-451 IIYTILES
+451 IIYSIIEN
-459 YEQWMDEQK
+459 YEKWVEDQK
-468 MKMEQERL
+468 MKIEQERL

-483 AVRLLPDCVFRQSK
+483 AVRILPDCVFRQSK
-497 PAIVGVQIIG
+497 PAVVGVQVIG
-507 GVVRTQVNLMRE
+507 GIVRTQVNLMRE

-525 EVKGIQA
+525 VVKGIQA
-532 RNENVGSATV
+532 HNENQGSATV

-566 VNIPEKHARIVELEL
+566 VNIPEKHARIVEMEL
-581 APRLAQDERE
+581 KPKLAEDERE
-591 VLEKFLEIKRKK
+591 VLEDFLEIKRKK

>member
-1 MREATGMQ
+1 MQ
-9 QKSKKASKG
+9 QKSKKAAKTKG
-18 KGTKSN
+18 KESN

-30 VVMGHVDHGKTSLL
+30 VVMGHVDHGKTTLL
-44 DKIRGTA
+44 DRIRGTA

-73 VQEFC
+73 VQDFC
-78 GSRFGNEMQIPGLLF
+78 GSHFGKEIQIPGLLF

-113 DLAVLIVDVNE
+113 DLAVLIVDINE

-132 SLNILKRFKTP
+132 SLKILKRFKTP

-156 WHSVANSPF
+156 WHSATNAPF
-165 SKSIKAQNERVTEV
+165 AKSLKAQSERVSEA
-179 LDTRIYELVGEL
+179 LDTRLYELVGEL

-202 RISDFTRTIGI
+202 RITDFTRTVGI
-213 VPISAITGEGVPDLL
+213 VPISALTGEGVPDLL
-228 LVLVG
+228 MILVG

-240 ENLKLTA
+240 DNLQL
-247 SGPGVGT
+247 
-254 ILEVKE
+254 
-260 EKGLG
+260 
-265 TTLDVILYNGEFNAG
+265 TTLDVILYNGEFFAG
-280 DTIIV
+280 DTVIV
-285 GTAHEPTITKIR
+285 GTSREPLVTKIR

-304 LAEIRSEERFLPVK
+304 LAEIRSEERFKPVK
-318 NVVAASGVKVAAPK
+318 HVTAASGVKVSAPK
-332 LENALAGSTIRV
+332 LDNALAGSTIRV
-344 VANAEEAE
+344 VSNPDEAE
-352 ILSKELKSE
+352 ALSQELKSE
-361 LEAVRIDAE
+361 LEAVRIDTE
-370 AEGVILKADTIGSL
+370 NEGIILKSDTIGSL

-392 AKNIAIHFADVG
+392 ARDIRIHYADVG
-404 PISRRDVIRA
+404 HISRRDVIRA
-414 AAIKDPLLAT
+414 AAINDPLLSA
-424 ILAFNVDI
+424 ILGFNVDI
-432 LPDAINEIQKTSVP
+432 LPDALSEIQKTDVP

-451 IIYTILES
+451 IIYTIIES
-459 YEQWMDEQK
+459 YEKWLEDQK
-468 MKMEQERL
+468 IKMEQERL

-497 PAIVGVQIIG
+497 PAVVGVQVIG
-507 GVVRTQVNLMRE
+507 GIIRTQVNLMRE

-525 EVKGIQA
+525 TIKGIQA
-532 RNENVGSATV
+532 HNENQGSATA

-581 APRLAQDERE
+581 KPKLAEDERE
-591 VLEKFLEIKRKK
+591 VLEDFLEIKRKK

>member
-1 MREATGMQ
+1 
-9 QKSKKASKG
+9 
-18 KGTKSN
+18 
-24 LRTPIV
+24 
-30 VVMGHVDHGKTSLL
+30 
-44 DKIRGTA
+44 

-73 VQEFC
+73 IQEFC
-78 GSRFGNEMQIPGLLF
+78 GSHFGKEMQIPGLLF

-124 GFQPQTIE
+124 GFQPQTLE
-132 SLNILKRFKTP
+132 SLTILKRFKTP

-156 WHSVANSPF
+156 WHPHINAPF
-165 SKSIKAQNERVTEV
+165 AKSFKAQSERVAEV

-191 YKYGFDADRYD
+191 YKNGFDADRYD
-202 RISDFTRTIGI
+202 RISDFTRTVGI

-240 ENLKLTA
+240 DNLQLTA
-247 SGPGVGT
+247 TGAGVGT

-265 TTLDVILYNGEFNAG
+265 TTLDVILYNGEFNSG
-280 DTIIV
+280 ETIIV
-285 GTAHEPTITKIR
+285 GTAHEPIITKIR

-318 NVVAASGVKVAAPK
+318 HVAAASGVKVAAPK
-332 LENALAGSTIRV
+332 LESALAGSTIRV
-344 VANAEEAE
+344 VTSTEEAE

-370 AEGVILKADTIGSL
+370 AEGVVLKADTIGSL
-384 EALVGELK
+384 EAMVGELK
-392 AKNIAIHFADVG
+392 AKKVAIHYADVG
-404 PISRRDVIRA
+404 PVSRRDVIRA
-414 AAIKDPLLAT
+414 AAIKEPLLSA
-424 ILAFNVDI
+424 ILAFNVPI
-432 LPDAINEIQKTSVP
+432 LPDGLSEIQKTNVP

-451 IIYTILES
+451 IIYSILES
-459 YEQWMDEQK
+459 YEQWVEEQK
-468 MKMEQERL
+468 MKIEQARL

-483 AVRLLPDCVFRQSK
+483 SVRLLPDCVFRQSK

-507 GVVRTQVNLMRE
+507 GVIRTQINLMRE

-566 VNIPEKHARIVELEL
+566 VNIPEKHARIVEMEL
-581 APRLAQDERE
+581 KPKLAEDERE

-603 DPFWGR
+603 DAFWGR